1 MEDQGNSYSRKRE
14 KIVQKFQNLICSTN
28 RKTASIAGSLESRGG
43 GDPVRE
49 PET

>member
-14 KIVQKFQNLICSTN
+14 KIVQKVQNLISLTN
-28 RKTASIAGSLESRGG
+28 RKTASVAEGVERRDGG
-43 GDPVRE
+43 EPVRG